1 MALSNNFR
9 VNKKF
14 LITNFNFTIVF
25 DKKYLS
31 KKDEHVASLL
41 HIVAAKGYYELFKIL
56 MEEFQDTNP
65 KMNDGS
71 TILHCAA
78 DKGHFAICKL
88 IIDQIQIKNPLAGL
102 PSEALIINSIQ
113 IINPSE
119 VCDCF
124 GNTPLHKAAINGH
137 LSVVKLLIDNVKNK
151 NPENDYKDTPFK
163 MAARY
168 GHWSVCLHI
177 VGFIPDL
184 NLEDDCKNTLLHM
197 LATCDGNLVLYQSI
211 IDSVEDNG
219 LDKNLLNLTSQ
230 IFRKLKLLYK
240 NSHKNLCLLMN
251 RYGNVETKN
260 PEGKYGITLLH
271 VAAKVGNLPLY
282 QQIMDNTEDKN
293 PKNNFGDTPFHMAA
307 INGHLEVC
315 QMLLD
320 TYNVLGK
327 ELKIES
333 LATLI
338 DQVADK
344 GHFFLIQWIND
355 NIKGNF

>member
-1 MALSNNFR
+1 M
-9 VNKKF
+9 
-14 LITNFNFTIVF
+14 
-25 DKKYLS
+25 KYDP
-31 KKDEHVASLL
+31 KEDENDASLL

-56 MEEFQDTNP
+56 IEEFQDTNP

-78 DKGHFAICKL
+78 EKGHFEICKL
-88 IIDQIQIKNPLAGL
+88 IINGIQFYDPSAGL

-119 VCDCF
+119 AADCF

-137 LSVVKLLIDNVKNK
+137 LSVVELLIDNVKNK

-177 VGFIPDL
+177 VGYIQDL
-184 NLEDDCKNTLLHM
+184 NLTDDCNNTLLHM

-211 IDSVEDNG
+211 LESVEDNR
-219 LDKNLLNLTSQ
+219 LDKSLFNLTSW
-230 IFRKLKLLYK
+230 IFRKLKLFYK
-240 NSHKNLCLLMN
+240 NSHNNLCLLLMN

-271 VAAKVGNLPLY
+271 VVAKVGNLLLY
-282 QQIMDNTEDKN
+282 QLIMDNTEDKN

-338 DQVADK
+338 DKVADN
-344 GHFFLIQWIND
+344 GHFLLIQWIND

>member
-1 MALSNNFR
+1 M
-9 VNKKF
+9 
-14 LITNFNFTIVF
+14 
-25 DKKYLS
+25 KYDP
-31 KKDEHVASLL
+31 KEDENDASLL

-56 MEEFQDTNP
+56 IEEFQDTNP

-78 DKGHFAICKL
+78 EKGHFEICKL
-88 IIDQIQIKNPLAGL
+88 IINGIQFYDPSAGL

-119 VCDCF
+119 AADCF

-137 LSVVKLLIDNVKNK
+137 LSVVELLIDNVKNK

-163 MAARY
+163 MAARN

-177 VGFIPDL
+177 VGYIQDL
-184 NLEDDCKNTLLHM
+184 NLTDDCNNTLLHM
-197 LATCDGNLVLYQSI
+197 LATCDGNLALYQSI
-211 IDSVEDNG
+211 IDSVEDNR
-219 LDKNLLNLTSQ
+219 LAKSLFNLTSW
-230 IFRKLKLLYK
+230 IFRKLKLFYK
-240 NSHKNLCLLMN
+240 NSHNNLCLLLMN

-271 VAAKVGNLPLY
+271 VVAKVGNLLLY
-282 QQIMDNTEDKN
+282 QLIMDNTEDKN

-338 DQVADK
+338 DKVADN
-344 GHFFLIQWIND
+344 GHFLLIQWIND

>member
-1 MALSNNFR
+1 MLKAKILLQLNVLKSKNYC
-9 VNKKF
+9 
-14 LITNFNFTIVF
+14 TIVF
-25 DKKYLS
+25 DKKYHL
-31 KKDEHVASLL
+31 KEDENDASLL
-41 HIVAAKGYYELFKIL
+41 HIVAAKGYYALFKIL
-56 MEEFQDTNP
+56 IEEFQDTNP

-78 DKGHFAICKL
+78 EKGHFSICKL
-88 IIDQIQIKNPLAGL
+88 IIDGVQIINPSSGM

-113 IINPSE
+113 IMNTLEPS
-119 VCDCF
+119 DCF
-124 GNTPLHKAAINGH
+124 GNTPLHKAAMNGH
-137 LSVVKLLIDNVKNK
+137 LSVVKLLIDNVQDK
-151 NPENDYKDTPFK
+151 NPENDDKDTPFK

-168 GHWSVCLHI
+168 EHWSVCLHI
-177 VGFIPDL
+177 VGYIQDL

-197 LATCDGNLVLYQSI
+197 LATCDGNLALYQSI
-211 IDSVEDNG
+211 IDSVEDNR
-219 LDKNLLNLTSQ
+219 LDKNLFNLTSQ
-230 IFRKLKLLYK
+230 IFRKLKSLYK

-251 RYGNVETKN
+251 RYGIFETKN

-282 QQIMDNTEDKN
+282 QLIMDNTEDKN

-338 DQVADK
+338 DKIAHN
-344 GHFFLIQWIND
+344 GHFLLIQWIND

>member
-1 MALSNNFR
+1 MR
-9 VNKKF
+9 
-14 LITNFNFTIVF
+14 I
-25 DKKYLS
+25 
-31 KKDEHVASLL
+31 E
-41 HIVAAKGYYELFKIL
+41 
-56 MEEFQDTNP
+56 
-65 KMNDGS
+65 
-71 TILHCAA
+71 
-78 DKGHFAICKL
+78 
-88 IIDQIQIKNPLAGL
+88 
-102 PSEALIINSIQ
+102 
-113 IINPSE
+113 
-119 VCDCF
+119 
-124 GNTPLHKAAINGH
+124 
-137 LSVVKLLIDNVKNK
+137 
-151 NPENDYKDTPFK
+151 
-163 MAARY
+163 
-168 GHWSVCLHI
+168 
-177 VGFIPDL
+177 
-184 NLEDDCKNTLLHM
+184 
-197 LATCDGNLVLYQSI
+197 
-211 IDSVEDNG
+211 
-219 LDKNLLNLTSQ
+219 KNLFNLISR
-230 IFRKLKLLYK
+230 IFRKLKLLSYE

-338 DQVADK
+338 DKIANN
-344 GHFFLIQWIND
+344 GHFVLIQWIND

>member
-1 MALSNNFR
+1 M
-9 VNKKF
+9 
-14 LITNFNFTIVF
+14 
-25 DKKYLS
+25 KYDP
-31 KKDEHVASLL
+31 KKDENDASFL

-56 MEEFQDTNP
+56 IEEFQDTNP

-71 TILHCAA
+71 TLLHCAA
-78 DKGHFAICKL
+78 EKGHFEICKL
-88 IIDQIQIKNPLAGL
+88 IINGIQINNPSAGL

-119 VCDCF
+119 AADCF
-124 GNTPLHKAAINGH
+124 GNTPLHKAAMNGH
-137 LSVVKLLIDNVKNK
+137 LSVVELLIDNVKNK

-163 MAARY
+163 MATRY

-177 VGFIPDL
+177 VGYIQDL
-184 NLEDDCKNTLLHM
+184 NLEDDCNNTLLHM
-197 LATCDGNLVLYQSI
+197 LATCDENLALYQSI
-211 IDSVEDNG
+211 VDSVEDNR
-219 LDKNLLNLTSQ
+219 LDKNLFNLTSW
-230 IFRKLKLLYK
+230 IYRKLKLLYE
-240 NSHKNLCLLMN
+240 NNNHKNLCLLMN
-251 RYGNVETKN
+251 RYGNFETKN

-282 QQIMDNTEDKN
+282 QQIMDNMEDKN
-293 PKNNFGDTPFHMAA
+293 PQNDFGDTPFHMAA

-338 DQVADK
+338 DKVADN
-344 GHFFLIQWIND
+344 GHFLLIQWIND